1 MNQKK
6 AKQRQAYDYLYYVIR
21 AAVLLSVVFLFIPSL
36 NPARISGMINKNLS
50 LFTSGI
56 SYGTLTNGFGR
67 AFKKGWVSE
76 SSFVLDC
83 AGAIVM
89 CVGIA
94 SGVAA
99 ACMSLGNIRLKKL
112 GNIFSLIS
120 GVTNGFP
127 ADAGAIVMCVGISAS
142 VCSRKYLKKF
152 IPSLNP
158 ARISGMIN
166 KNLSLF
172 TSGISYST
180 LTNGFGRAFKK
191 GWVSQE
197 SFMLDCAGAIVM
209 CVGIASGVA
218 AACMS
223 LGNIRLK
230 KLGNIFS
237 LISGVV
243 MTAGIV
249 MISTA
254 YKQISASEKVDK
266 IEPMLPKSVTIMTV
280 FAVILIIS
288 SIASILLLKKQ
299 KSEKKFEMET
309 KYTLFLML
317 MPFLALVAVFSYLP
331 LWGWRYAFF
340 DYKAGDSLSMANFV
354 GFKWFTELLKNPAT
368 VKDIGNVMKNTL
380 GMSGIG
386 ILTSWMPM
394 AFAIFLCEIKNLKF
408 RRFVQTFTT
417 VPNFISWVLVYSIA
431 TCIFSTDGFL
441 SSILVNLGIWSEG
454 HNLLMNGSHT
464 WLKMWLWGTWKGI
477 GSVGVPL
484 FT

>member
-21 AAVLLSVVFLFIPSL
+21 AAVLLSVVFL
-36 NPARISGMINKNLS
+36 
-50 LFTSGI
+50 
-56 SYGTLTNGFGR
+56 
-67 AFKKGWVSE
+67 
-76 SSFVLDC
+76 
-83 AGAIVM
+83 
-89 CVGIA
+89 
-94 SGVAA
+94 
-99 ACMSLGNIRLKKL
+99 
-112 GNIFSLIS
+112 
-120 GVTNGFP
+120 
-127 ADAGAIVMCVGISAS
+127 
-142 VCSRKYLKKF
+142 F

-266 IEPMLPKSVTIMTV
+266 IEPMLPKST
-280 FAVILIIS
+280 S
-288 SIASILLLKKQ
+288 S
-299 KSEKKFEMET
+299 
-309 KYTLFLML
+309 
-317 MPFLALVAVFSYLP
+317 
-331 LWGWRYAFF
+331 
-340 DYKAGDSLSMANFV
+340 
-354 GFKWFTELLKNPAT
+354 
-368 VKDIGNVMKNTL
+368 
-380 GMSGIG
+380 
-386 ILTSWMPM
+386 
-394 AFAIFLCEIKNLKF
+394 
-408 RRFVQTFTT
+408 
-417 VPNFISWVLVYSIA
+417 
-431 TCIFSTDGFL
+431 
-441 SSILVNLGIWSEG
+441 
-454 HNLLMNGSHT
+454 
-464 WLKMWLWGTWKGI
+464 
-477 GSVGVPL
+477 
-484 FT
+484 

>member
-1 MNQKK
+1 MIYHYFFKKKRKRYRRQQTERGRNESKK

-21 AAVLLSVVFLFIPSL
+21 AAVLLSVVFL
-36 NPARISGMINKNLS
+36 
-50 LFTSGI
+50 
-56 SYGTLTNGFGR
+56 
-67 AFKKGWVSE
+67 
-76 SSFVLDC
+76 
-83 AGAIVM
+83 
-89 CVGIA
+89 
-94 SGVAA
+94 
-99 ACMSLGNIRLKKL
+99 
-112 GNIFSLIS
+112 
-120 GVTNGFP
+120 
-127 ADAGAIVMCVGISAS
+127 
-142 VCSRKYLKKF
+142 F

-266 IEPMLPKSVTIMTV
+266 IEPMLPKSVTIMTA

-288 SIASILLLKKQ
+288 SIAAILLLKKQ

-331 LWGWRYAFF
+331 LWGWNASG
-340 DYKAGDSLSMANFV
+340 AGIMRETGGRAGVCKVRVPVSVLQKPAGGAV
-354 GFKWFTELLKNPAT
+354 GRDRECCYYLLTK
-368 VKDIGNVMKNTL
+368 
-380 GMSGIG
+380 
-386 ILTSWMPM
+386 
-394 AFAIFLCEIKNLKF
+394 
-408 RRFVQTFTT
+408 
-417 VPNFISWVLVYSIA
+417 
-431 TCIFSTDGFL
+431 
-441 SSILVNLGIWSEG
+441 EG
-454 HNLLMNGSHT
+454 LA
-464 WLKMWLWGTWKGI
+464 
-477 GSVGVPL
+477 
-484 FT
+484 

>member
-36 NPARISGMINKNLS
+36 NPARIS
-50 LFTSGI
+50 
-56 SYGTLTNGFGR
+56 
-67 AFKKGWVSE
+67 E
-76 SSFVLDC
+76 
-83 AGAIVM
+83 
-89 CVGIA
+89 
-94 SGVAA
+94 
-99 ACMSLGNIRLKKL
+99 
-112 GNIFSLIS
+112 
-120 GVTNGFP
+120 
-127 ADAGAIVMCVGISAS
+127 
-142 VCSRKYLKKF
+142 
-152 IPSLNP
+152 
-158 ARISGMIN
+158 MIN

-266 IEPMLPKSVTIMTV
+266 IEPMLPKSVTIMTA
-280 FAVILIIS
+280 FAVILIVS
-288 SIASILLLKKQ
+288 SVVAILLLKSKRA
-299 KSEKKFEMET
+299 KRSLK
-309 KYTLFLML
+309 
-317 MPFLALVAVFSYLP
+317 
-331 LWGWRYAFF
+331 WR
-340 DYKAGDSLSMANFV
+340 
-354 GFKWFTELLKNPAT
+354 
-368 VKDIGNVMKNTL
+368 
-380 GMSGIG
+380 
-386 ILTSWMPM
+386 
-394 AFAIFLCEIKNLKF
+394 
-408 RRFVQTFTT
+408 Q
-417 VPNFISWVLVYSIA
+417 
-431 TCIFSTDGFL
+431 
-441 SSILVNLGIWSEG
+441 SILY
-454 HNLLMNGSHT
+454 
-464 WLKMWLWGTWKGI
+464 
-477 GSVGVPL
+477 
-484 FT
+484 F

>member
-1 MNQKK
+1 
-6 AKQRQAYDYLYYVIR
+6 
-21 AAVLLSVVFLFIPSL
+21 
-36 NPARISGMINKNLS
+36 
-50 LFTSGI
+50 
-56 SYGTLTNGFGR
+56 
-67 AFKKGWVSE
+67 
-76 SSFVLDC
+76 
-83 AGAIVM
+83 
-89 CVGIA
+89 
-94 SGVAA
+94 
-99 ACMSLGNIRLKKL
+99 
-112 GNIFSLIS
+112 
-120 GVTNGFP
+120 
-127 ADAGAIVMCVGISAS
+127 
-142 VCSRKYLKKF
+142 
-152 IPSLNP
+152 
-158 ARISGMIN
+158 MIN

-288 SIASILLLKKQ
+288 SIASILFLKKQ

-331 LWGWRYAFF
+331 LWG
-340 DYKAGDSLSMANFV
+340 
-354 GFKWFTELLKNPAT
+354 
-368 VKDIGNVMKNTL
+368 
-380 GMSGIG
+380 
-386 ILTSWMPM
+386 
-394 AFAIFLCEIKNLKF
+394 
-408 RRFVQTFTT
+408 
-417 VPNFISWVLVYSIA
+417 
-431 TCIFSTDGFL
+431 
-441 SSILVNLGIWSEG
+441 
-454 HNLLMNGSHT
+454 
-464 WLKMWLWGTWKGI
+464 
-477 GSVGVPL
+477 
-484 FT
+484 